1 MDVAITGSSGLIG
14 TALKRN
20 LRAAGHRPIA
30 VVRRAP
36 KSGADEIRWDPAA
49 GELDA
54 ASLEGVDAVVNLG
67 GAGIG
72 DKRWS
77 DERKRVIYD
86 SRVDSTALLAT
97 TLAGLDAK
105 PSVFV
110 SGSAVGYYGSQ
121 GDTELTESSPAAT
134 DFLADLCV
142 QWEAAAQPAIDAG
155 IRTVLARTGVV
166 MSRTGG
172 VLDRQ
177 LPLFKLGLGGKM
189 GPGTQ
194 WFPWISL
201 DDEVGALMYLIDNEI
216 SGPVNLVAPNSVT
229 NAGFTTALGSAVGR
243 PTLLPVPMFGPKL
256 LFGAELVDALILGS
270 QRVIPGVLNEAGYE
284 FIHPTIED
292 CFADILARTKEV
304 A

>member
-36 KSGADEIRWDPAA
+36 KSGADEIRWDPDA

-77 DERKRVIYD
+77 DERKRIIYD
-86 SRVDSTALLAT
+86 SRVDSTTLLSN
-97 TLAGLDAK
+97 TLAGLTTK
-105 PSVFV
+105 PRVFV
-110 SGSAVGYYGSQ
+110 SGSAVGYYGPQ
-121 GDTELTESSPAAT
+121 GDTELTESSPAGT
-134 DFLADLCV
+134 DFLARLCV
-142 QWEAAAQPAIDAG
+142 DWEAAAQPAIDAG
-155 IRTVLARTGVV
+155 ISTVLARTGVV

-194 WFPWISL
+194 WFPWISI
-201 DDEVGALMYLIDNEI
+201 DDQVGALMYLLESEM

-229 NAGFTTALGSAVGR
+229 NAGFTSALGSTLGR

-256 LFGAELVDALILGS
+256 LFGGELVDALILGS
-270 QRVIPGVLNEAGYE
+270 QRVVPGVLNDSTYE
-284 FIHPTIED
+284 FIHPTIEE
-292 CFADILARTKEV
+292 CFEDILGRTSEV